1 MKKQFYVY
9 IVASKRNGTLYIG
22 ITSDLTRRVW
32 EHKQK
37 VVKSFTKEYG
47 VDKLVYYEVHDSAE
61 AAITREKRLKKW
73 NRAWKL
79 KLIENMNPSWRDL
92 WQDIAQ

>member
-1 MKKQFYVY
+1 MNKQFYVY
-9 IVASKRNGTLYIG
+9 ILASQRNGTLYIG
-22 ITSDLTRRVW
+22 ITSQLTRRVW

-47 VDKLVYYEVHDSAE
+47 VNKLVYYEVHDSADT
-61 AAITREKRLKKW
+61 AITREKRLKKW

-79 KLIENMNPSWRDL
+79 RLIEGMNPSWRDL
-92 WQDIAQ
+92 WQDITE

>member
-1 MKKQFYVY
+1 MKKQFFVY
-9 IVASKRNGTLYIG
+9 ILAKERNGTLYVG
-22 ITSDLTRRVW
+22 ITSELVRRVW
-32 EHKQK
+32 EHKEK
-37 VVKSFTKEYG
+37 VVESFTKKYE
-47 VDKLVYYEVHDSAE
+47 VNRLVYYEVHESAD

-79 KLIENMNPSWRDL
+79 RLIEGMNPSWRDL

>member
-1 MKKQFYVY
+1 
-9 IVASKRNGTLYIG
+9 
-22 ITSDLTRRVW
+22 VW

-47 VDKLVYYEVHDSAE
+47 VNKLVYYEVHDSADT
-61 AAITREKRLKKW
+61 AITREKRLKKW

-79 KLIENMNPSWRDL
+79 RLIEGMNPSWRDL
-92 WQDIAQ
+92 WQDITE

>member
-1 MKKQFYVY
+1 MKKQFFVY
-9 IVASKRNGTLYIG
+9 ILAKERNGTLYVG
-22 ITSDLTRRVW
+22 ITSELVRRVW
-32 EHKQK
+32 EHKEK
-37 VVKSFTKEYG
+37 VVESITKKYE
-47 VDKLVYYEVHDSAE
+47 VNRLVYYEVHESAD

-79 KLIENMNPSWRDL
+79 RLIEGMNPSWRDL